1 MPTQEDTGIPIF
13 SAPDG
18 RGYRLLELPPELESL
33 LDSPTAP
40 VLYLKQPDDA
50 TSAQLS
56 VDGGQTYALQQKN
69 TSNALFLLAPT
80 ASIDAPPSE
89 DPSDEPTEGGMT
101 ILATLHE
108 TIELIVQAPT
118 QQQKAKG
125 KWHER
130 FGRNR

>member
-1 MPTQEDTGIPIF
+1 
-13 SAPDG
+13 
-18 RGYRLLELPPELESL
+18 
-33 LDSPTAP
+33 
-40 VLYLKQPDDA
+40 
-50 TSAQLS
+50 
-56 VDGGQTYALQQKN
+56 
-69 TSNALFLLAPT
+69 
-80 ASIDAPPSE
+80 
-89 DPSDEPTEGGMT
+89 MT